1 MTTTAPRFA
10 RGDVALALF
19 PHSDLRTAKL
29 RPVLIVQADE
39 LGTGLPQL
47 IIAMVTGQ
55 MRRTGHPSRVTVL
68 LSTPEGRQSGL
79 LMDSVI
85 MTDNLATVFES
96 EIRRRIGSLPMSAV
110 DTALRH
116 TLDLGALP

>member
-1 MTTTAPRFA
+1 MAPSFE
-10 RGDVALALF
+10 RGDVTLALF

-29 RPVLIVQADE
+29 RPVLVVQANG

-47 IIAMVTGQ
+47 IVAMVTGQ
-55 MRRTGHPSRVTVL
+55 MSRADHPSRVTIL

-79 LMDSVI
+79 LTDSIV
-85 MTDNLATVFES
+85 MTDNLATIFES
-96 EIRRRIGSLPMSAV
+96 EIRRSIGSIPMSEV

-116 TLDLGALP
+116 TLGLEAG